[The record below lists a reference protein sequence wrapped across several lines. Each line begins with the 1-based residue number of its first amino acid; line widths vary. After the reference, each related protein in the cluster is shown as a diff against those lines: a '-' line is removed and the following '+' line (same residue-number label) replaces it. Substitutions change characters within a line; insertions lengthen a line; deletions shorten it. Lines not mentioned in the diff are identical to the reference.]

1 VHCAPLIPQSSGSIA
16 ALGCKGLACV
26 GRSLSDVPL
35 VGLQA
40 VATLKSSIDGVVISA
55 AKKAE
60 LKDKLAGLVVGTA
73 LTLHFWMCLQPH

>member
-1 VHCAPLIPQSSGSIA
+1 V
-16 ALGCKGLACV
+16 
-26 GRSLSDVPL
+26 

-60 LKDKLAGLVVGTA
+60 LKDKLAGLVVRTA
-73 LTLHFWMCLQPH
+73 LTS